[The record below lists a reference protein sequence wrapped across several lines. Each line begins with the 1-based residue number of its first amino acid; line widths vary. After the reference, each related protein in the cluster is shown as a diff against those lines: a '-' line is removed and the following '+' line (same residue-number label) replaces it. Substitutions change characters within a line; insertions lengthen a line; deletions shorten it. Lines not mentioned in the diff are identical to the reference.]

1 MATAL
6 SPARERPATDAPTDP
21 GPSNPASDKPERGSL
36 RPVLDGIPPEAYDN
50 PTGKGLAYFARDLV
64 LYGVAMWGL
73 FTFANPLIVAPF
85 LVLAALTVSGL
96 FIIGHVAAHGALFK
110 SERLTSIVGHIAM
123 LPSWHVFEG
132 WRLGHNRVHHHYTVR
147 QDFDFVWH
155 PYTADQYRDMNRF
168 QRARHRFE
176 WSWAG
181 AGIYYLREIWW
192 KRMASGKPPKRWAEK
207 IRRDRFVVLS
217 FIVAFSGALA
227 LYGWSASLGVP
238 GTVWL
243 IARVV
248 VLPFVAF
255 CYVIG
260 SLVHVHH
267 IQPGIR
273 WWKRREWTKWHGQME
288 GTTVLRVNPVFNFF
302 VHWIMVHVP
311 HHVDVRIPMYNLE
324 MATDAIESAFPGVIH
339 DEPLRYRDFMAN
351 TRHCKLYDF
360 DAGHWLS
367 YDEAL
372 TAASAGVPAEVSAAG

>member
-1 MATAL
+1 MATTL
-6 SPARERPATDAPTDP
+6 TPAPSAPAPD
-21 GPSNPASDKPERGSL
+21 GKPVKEERGSL
-36 RPVLDGIPPEAYDN
+36 RPVLDVIPAEAYDN
-50 PTGKGLAYFARDLV
+50 PTWKGLAYFARDLV
-64 LYGVAMWGL
+64 IYGIAIAGL
-73 FTFANPLIVAPF
+73 IAFANPLIVVPF
-85 LVLAALTVSGL
+85 LVLAALAVSGL
-96 FIIGHVAAHGALFK
+96 FIVGHDAAHGALFK
-110 SERLTSIVGHIAM
+110 SERLASLVGHIAM
-123 LPSWHVFEG
+123 LPSWHVYEG

-155 PYTADQYRDMNRF
+155 PYTAQQFRDMNGF

-192 KRMASGKPPKRWAEK
+192 KRMAVGEPPKRWASK
-207 IRRDRFVVLS
+207 IRRDRFVVLG
-217 FIVAFSGALA
+217 FIVASSVALTA
-227 LYGWSASLGVP
+227 YGLTAGGLSIL

-243 IARVV
+243 VARVV

-267 IQPGIR
+267 IQPDIR

-324 MATDAIESAFPGVIH
+324 LATDAIEEAFPGVIH
-339 DEPLRYRDFMAN
+339 DEPLRYRDFVSN

-372 TAASAGVPAEVSAAG
+372 AEPAEDAVPSHVPAPAAG

>member
-1 MATAL
+1 MATTL
-6 SPARERPATDAPTDP
+6 TPAAPAVTPHEK
-21 GPSNPASDKPERGSL
+21 PAQKPERGSL
-36 RPVLDGIPPEAYDN
+36 RPVLDVIPAEAYEN
-50 PTGKGLAYFARDLV
+50 PSWKGLGYFARDLV
-64 LYGVAMWGL
+64 IYGVAIAGL
-73 FTFANPLIVAPF
+73 IAFANPLIVVPF
-85 LVLAALTVSGL
+85 LVLAALAVSGL
-96 FIIGHVAAHGALFK
+96 FIVGHDAAHGALFK
-110 SERLTSIVGHIAM
+110 SERMASVVGHIAM
-123 LPSWHVFEG
+123 LPSWHVYEG

-155 PYTADQYRDMNRF
+155 PYTAQQYRDMNGF

-192 KRMASGKPPKRWAEK
+192 KRMAVGEPPKRWAKK
-207 IRRDRFVVLS
+207 IRRDRFVVLG
-217 FIVAFSGALA
+217 FIVASTLA
-227 LYGWSASLGVP
+227 LTAYGLTAGGLSIL

-243 IARVV
+243 VARVV

-267 IQPGIR
+267 IAPDIR

-302 VHWIMVHVP
+302 VHWIMVHVA

-324 MATDAIESAFPGVIH
+324 MATDAVKDAFPGVIH

-367 YDEAL
+367 YEEAL
-372 TAASAGVPAEVSAAG
+372 APPLDEPVRAPA

>member
-1 MATAL
+1 MATTLTPAPPAL
-6 SPARERPATDAPTDP
+6 APDEKPAKE
-21 GPSNPASDKPERGSL
+21 ERGSL
-36 RPVLDGIPPEAYDN
+36 RPVLDVIPAEAYDN
-50 PTGKGLAYFARDLV
+50 PTWKGLAYFARDLV
-64 LYGVAMWGL
+64 IYGIAIAGL
-73 FTFANPLIVAPF
+73 IAFANPLIVVPF
-85 LVLAALTVSGL
+85 LVLAALAVSGL
-96 FIIGHVAAHGALFK
+96 FIVGHDAAHGALFK
-110 SERLTSIVGHIAM
+110 SERLASVVGHIAM
-123 LPSWHVFEG
+123 LPSWHVYEG

-155 PYTADQYRDMNRF
+155 PYTAQQFRDMNGF

-192 KRMASGKPPKRWAEK
+192 KRMAVGEAPKRWRQK
-207 IRRDRFVVLS
+207 IRRDRFVVLG
-217 FIVAFSGALA
+217 FIVAATAALTA
-227 LYGWSASLGVP
+227 YGLTAGGLSIL

-243 IARVV
+243 VARVV

-267 IQPGIR
+267 IQPDIR

-324 MATDAIESAFPGVIH
+324 LATDAIEEAFPGVIH
-339 DEPLRYRDFMAN
+339 DEPLRYRDFVSN

-372 TAASAGVPAEVSAAG
+372 AGPADDAVPSGEPAPAAG

>member
-1 MATAL
+1 MATTMTPAPPAL
-6 SPARERPATDAPTDP
+6 APDE
-21 GPSNPASDKPERGSL
+21 KPERGSL
-36 RPVLDGIPPEAYDN
+36 RPVLDVIPAEAYEN
-50 PTGKGLAYFARDLV
+50 PTWKGLGYFARDLV
-64 LYGVAMWGL
+64 LYAIAIAGL
-73 FTFANPLIVAPF
+73 IAFANPLLVVPF
-85 LVLAALTVSGL
+85 LVLAALAVSGL
-96 FIIGHVAAHGALFK
+96 FIVGHDSAHGALFK
-110 SERLTSIVGHIAM
+110 SERVASIVGHLSM
-123 LPSWHVFEG
+123 LPSWHVYEG

-155 PYTADQYRDMNRF
+155 PYTAQQYRDMNGF

-192 KRMASGKPPKRWAEK
+192 KRMAVGEPPKRWAKK
-207 IRRDRFVVLS
+207 IRRDRFIVLG
-217 FIVAFSGALA
+217 FIVASSLA
-227 LYGWSASLGVP
+227 LVAYGLGSGLSIL

-243 IARVV
+243 VARVV

-267 IQPGIR
+267 IQPDIR

-302 VHWIMVHVP
+302 VHWIMVHVA

-324 MATDAIESAFPGVIH
+324 MATAAMQDAFPGVIH

-360 DAGHWLS
+360 DEGHWVS
-367 YDEAL
+367 YAEAL
-372 TAASAGVPAEVSAAG
+372 AAPVAERVPAAV

>member
-1 MATAL
+1 MATTLTPAPPAL
-6 SPARERPATDAPTDP
+6 APDEKPAKE
-21 GPSNPASDKPERGSL
+21 ERGSL
-36 RPVLDGIPPEAYDN
+36 RPVLDVIPAEAYDN
-50 PTGKGLAYFARDLV
+50 PTWKGLAYFARDLV
-64 LYGVAMWGL
+64 IYGIAIAGL
-73 FTFANPLIVAPF
+73 IAFANPLIVVPF
-85 LVLAALTVSGL
+85 LVLAALAVSGL
-96 FIIGHVAAHGALFK
+96 FIVGHDAAHGALFK
-110 SERLTSIVGHIAM
+110 SERLASVVGHIAM
-123 LPSWHVFEG
+123 LPSWHVYEG

-155 PYTADQYRDMNRF
+155 PYTAQQFRDMNGF

-192 KRMASGKPPKRWAEK
+192 KRMAVGEAPKRWRQK
-207 IRRDRFVVLS
+207 IRRDRFVVLG
-217 FIVAFSGALA
+217 FIVAATAALTA
-227 LYGWSASLGVP
+227 YGLTAGGLSIL

-243 IARVV
+243 VARVV

-267 IQPGIR
+267 IQPDIR

-324 MATDAIESAFPGVIH
+324 LATDAIEEAFPGVIH
-339 DEPLRYRDFMAN
+339 DEPLRYRDFVSN

-360 DAGHWLS
+360 DAGHWLG

-372 TAASAGVPAEVSAAG
+372 AEPVEDAVPSHEPVPAAG

>member
-1 MATAL
+1 MATTL
-6 SPARERPATDAPTDP
+6 TPAPPATAPTDL
-21 GPSNPASDKPERGSL
+21 GDEKPERGSL
-36 RPVLDGIPPEAYDN
+36 RPVLDVIPAEAYEN
-50 PTGKGLAYFARDLV
+50 PTWKGLAYFARDLV
-64 LYGVAMWGL
+64 IYGIAIAGL
-73 FTFANPLIVAPF
+73 IAFANPLIVVPF
-85 LVLAALTVSGL
+85 LVLAALAVSGL
-96 FIIGHVAAHGALFK
+96 FIVGHDAAHGALFK
-110 SERLTSIVGHIAM
+110 SERLASVVGHIAM
-123 LPSWHVFEG
+123 LPSWHVYEG

-155 PYTADQYRDMNRF
+155 PYTAQQFRDMNRF

-192 KRMASGKPPKRWAEK
+192 KRMAVGEAPKRWRQK
-207 IRRDRFVVLS
+207 IRRDRFVVLG
-217 FIVAFSGALA
+217 FIVAATAALTA
-227 LYGWSASLGVP
+227 YGLTAGGLSIL

-243 IARVV
+243 VARVV

-267 IQPGIR
+267 IQPDIR

-324 MATDAIESAFPGVIH
+324 MATDAIEEAFPGVIH

-372 TAASAGVPAEVSAAG
+372 ALPSGEQASAAG

>member
-1 MATAL
+1 MATTL
-6 SPARERPATDAPTDP
+6 TPAAPAVTPHEK
-21 GPSNPASDKPERGSL
+21 PAQKPERGSL
-36 RPVLDGIPPEAYDN
+36 RPVLDVIPAEAYEN
-50 PTGKGLAYFARDLV
+50 PSWKGLGYFARDLV
-64 LYGVAMWGL
+64 IYGVAIAGL
-73 FTFANPLIVAPF
+73 IAFANPLIVVPF
-85 LVLAALTVSGL
+85 LVLAALAVSGL
-96 FIIGHVAAHGALFK
+96 FIVGHDAAHGALFK
-110 SERLTSIVGHIAM
+110 SERMASVVGHIAM
-123 LPSWHVFEG
+123 LPSWHVYEG

-155 PYTADQYRDMNRF
+155 PYTAQQYRDMNGF

-192 KRMASGKPPKRWAEK
+192 KRMAVGEPPKRWAKK
-207 IRRDRFVVLS
+207 IRRDRFVVLG
-217 FIVAFSGALA
+217 FIVGSTLA
-227 LYGWSASLGVP
+227 LTAYGLTAGGLSIL

-243 IARVV
+243 VARVV

-267 IQPGIR
+267 IAPDIR

-302 VHWIMVHVP
+302 VHWIMVHVA

-324 MATDAIESAFPGVIH
+324 MATDAVKDAFPGVIH

-367 YDEAL
+367 YEEAL
-372 TAASAGVPAEVSAAG
+372 ADRGEGPAVVPAKTVAA

>member
-1 MATAL
+1 MATTLTPAPPAL
-6 SPARERPATDAPTDP
+6 APDEKPAKE
-21 GPSNPASDKPERGSL
+21 ERGSL
-36 RPVLDGIPPEAYDN
+36 RPVLDVIPAEAYDN
-50 PTGKGLAYFARDLV
+50 PTWKGLAYFARDLV
-64 LYGVAMWGL
+64 IYGIAIAGL
-73 FTFANPLIVAPF
+73 IAFANPLIVVPF
-85 LVLAALTVSGL
+85 LVLAALAVSGL
-96 FIIGHVAAHGALFK
+96 FIVGHDAAHGALFK
-110 SERLTSIVGHIAM
+110 SERLASVVGHIAM
-123 LPSWHVFEG
+123 LPSWHVYEG

-155 PYTADQYRDMNRF
+155 PYTAQQFRDMNGF

-192 KRMASGKPPKRWAEK
+192 KRMAVGEAPKRWRQK
-207 IRRDRFVVLS
+207 IRRDRFVVLG
-217 FIVAFSGALA
+217 FIVAATAALTA
-227 LYGWSASLGVP
+227 YGLTAGGLSILGI
-238 GTVWL
+238 VWL
-243 IARVV
+243 VARVV

-267 IQPGIR
+267 IQPDIR

-324 MATDAIESAFPGVIH
+324 LATDAIEEAFPGVIH
-339 DEPLRYRDFMAN
+339 DEPLRYRDFVSN

-372 TAASAGVPAEVSAAG
+372 AGPVEDALPSGEPAPAAG